1 MTDARSLKRVRPAF
15 PLAMILALLPLFG
28 TDIALGQSL
37 DAQPFV
43 CVNDEFD
50 VEWTGPDG
58 SGDTITIALPATGGE
73 EDMGSVPTGQGNPA
87 TLRAPVSEG
96 LYEIRYVSGG
106 SSNILEHRGIAVRN
120 CDVTS
125 ITTGPGIDSPGEA
138 LMVAGVQTSYGDMIN
153 QNQTSPLG
161 TFSAQDLCAASGTV
175 GWAMGQI
182 IDRIEQSMQEV
193 GSPIMFDDIERLPG
207 APTRAGIEESLGAAR
222 DGFCNQGTPAPL
234 VEPFVI
240 TYAYCRMAMVTPNNA
255 MDIHLP
261 PGIGSGQMSMADF
274 GNREV
279 VKLTLRRSL
288 GAAEAVLGGGQGGD
302 VIFSSPTPAGNRIG
316 YPTTRY
322 EFEYAGSPGTGIPMM
337 GNAISVTNKGSV
349 FVSDDVPGIDI
360 VRTFYENLTNEV
372 MTEDGSMSFFEGLIK
387 NLVGMLR
394 EGLPLEIDQT
404 ITSSIMGR
412 TSVSGRTHSII
423 TGIQLV
429 EFDPAWCSQSLMPPN
444 YPVTDID
451 QQISDVMSQ
460 SGTSSAEIAQGMQEY
475 ERAMQEMTP
484 EERQMMEQFSMGDML
499 QNMMGG
505 TNPAAAGA
513 AAPAPAATPSPAVG
527 GSNMPPAS
535 ELQSGNLTESVQRH
549 LQALGYDVGE
559 TNGEMSMSTTI
570 AISTFQAEKDMEV
583 TGEVSPQLL
592 GILSA
597 EVDSRR

>member
-1 MTDARSLKRVRPAF
+1 
-15 PLAMILALLPLFG
+15 
-28 TDIALGQSL
+28 
-37 DAQPFV
+37 
-43 CVNDEFD
+43 
-50 VEWTGPDG
+50 
-58 SGDTITIALPATGGE
+58 
-73 EDMGSVPTGQGNPA
+73 
-87 TLRAPVSEG
+87 
-96 LYEIRYVSGG
+96 
-106 SSNILEHRGIAVRN
+106 
-120 CDVTS
+120 
-125 ITTGPGIDSPGEA
+125 
-138 LMVAGVQTSYGDMIN
+138 
-153 QNQTSPLG
+153 
-161 TFSAQDLCAASGTV
+161 
-175 GWAMGQI
+175 
-182 IDRIEQSMQEV
+182 
-193 GSPIMFDDIERLPG
+193 
-207 APTRAGIEESLGAAR
+207 
-222 DGFCNQGTPAPL
+222 
-234 VEPFVI
+234 
-240 TYAYCRMAMVTPNNA
+240 
-255 MDIHLP
+255 
-261 PGIGSGQMSMADF
+261 
-274 GNREV
+274 
-279 VKLTLRRSL
+279 
-288 GAAEAVLGGGQGGD
+288 
-302 VIFSSPTPAGNRIG
+302 
-316 YPTTRY
+316 
-322 EFEYAGSPGTGIPMM
+322 
-337 GNAISVTNKGSV
+337 
-349 FVSDDVPGIDI
+349 
-360 VRTFYENLTNEV
+360 
-372 MTEDGSMSFFEGLIK
+372 
-387 NLVGMLR
+387 
-394 EGLPLEIDQT
+394 
-404 ITSSIMGR
+404 MGR

-513 AAPAPAATPSPAVG
+513 AAPAPAATPSLAVG